1 MSKKPQKPKKPSA
14 VSQPAPKAPTQA
26 SLFDTLA
33 RRALYYS
40 TQMIHQA
47 NNRDDVQKGDPKVGG
62 HPAACASS
70 THILGALHLMVREP
84 QDFIAVKP
92 HASPMDHSY
101 SYMMDIFYHN
111 RWHAKAEEHFTEDES

>member
-1 MSKKPQKPKKPSA
+1 MADTKKP
-14 VSQPAPKAPTQA
+14 A
-26 SLFDTLA
+26 SKTAATPELLDRLT

-47 NNRDDVQKGDPKVGG
+47 NERSDVQKGDPKVGG

-70 THILGALHLMVREP
+70 THILGAIHLLVRQP
-84 QDFIAVKP
+84 QDYLAVKP

-101 SYMMDIFYHN
+101 GHLLGLF
-111 RWHAKAEEHFTEDES
+111 A